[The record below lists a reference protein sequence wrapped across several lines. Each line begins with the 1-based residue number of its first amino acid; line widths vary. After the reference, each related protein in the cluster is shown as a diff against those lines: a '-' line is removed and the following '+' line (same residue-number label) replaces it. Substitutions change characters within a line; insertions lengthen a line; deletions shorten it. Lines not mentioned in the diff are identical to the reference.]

1 MKFSSSTT
9 ATATTAVRII
19 LMFQLLCGGGQQ
31 QSRFAV
37 IVRAF
42 TTTTTTTVTVKK
54 SRSSSTSIVTNNI
67 GITSHGIRPTSMI
80 LARQQQ
86 QRRCIVSSLP
96 SSTADATAADAAA
109 ASVTEEKEK
118 EPQPIPDMEEI
129 VSLCKRRG
137 IIFPSSDIYNG
148 YAGFFDYGP
157 LGAELKKNLKDAWWK
172 HFVTQREDVVGL
184 DSSIIHNPTT
194 WKSSGHLDGFSDP
207 MVDCK
212 ETKLRFRADQLF
224 YAPIILKQGEKGSTE
239 QREILGYVCVQEGNE
254 NEMMKAGKKQSKKVI
269 KDAGFKGSR
278 LEQPF
283 AFQELVQAT
292 EEEMKV
298 IPSPASG
305 KPTLTSI
312 RDFNLMFETRVGATN
327 TGSGDGDDTTNI
339 AYLRPE
345 TAQGIFINFKN
356 VLMTSR
362 QKIPFGIA
370 QMGKAFRN
378 EITPRNFIF
387 RSREFEQMEVEYFIP
402 PGDDVWPAYHQ
413 QWMEASKDFLLNT
426 IGLREDL
433 IGWDVHEGDS
443 LAHYARACTDVTFTF
458 PFGTQ
463 ELMGIAARGNYD
475 LTQHTEGSGKSLEY
489 YDDETKER
497 YIPHCIEPSLG
508 VDRLFLAVICSAY
521 AEDEIGGEKR
531 NFLQFAP
538 AIAPIKAV
546 ICPLLKNK
554 PELVKVA
561 RSVFASLQQRG
572 YNVMYDAGG
581 AIGRRYRRAD
591 EVGIPFAITIDFET
605 IEDEDAGVTIRD
617 RDTTAQIRLP
627 IDDVIPYLRKAIHG
641 Y

>member
-1 MKFSSSTT
+1 MKFSSSTTTT
-9 ATATTAVRII
+9 ATATTAVMIM
-19 LMFQLLCGGGQQ
+19 MFQLLCGGQQ
-31 QSRFAV
+31 PRFAV

-42 TTTTTTTVTVKK
+42 TTVAIKKSTSSTVT
-54 SRSSSTSIVTNNI
+54 NI
-67 GITSHGIRPTSMI
+67 GNSIRQTSLI
-80 LARQQQ
+80 LAGQ
-86 QRRCIVSSLP
+86 QRRRVVSSLS
-96 SSTADATAADAAA
+96 SSTADASS
-109 ASVTEEKEK
+109 ASITEKESQPLQ
-118 EPQPIPDMEEI
+118 EQQPIPDMEEI

-137 IIFPSSDIYNG
+137 IIFPSSEIYNG

-157 LGAELKKNLKDAWWK
+157 LGAELKKNLKDAWWN

-224 YAPIILKQGEKGSTE
+224 YAPIIIKQGENGSTDK
-239 QREILGYVCVQEGNE
+239 REILGYVCVQEGND
-254 NEMMKAGKKQSKKVI
+254 NDMTKAGKKQSKKVV
-269 KDAGFKGSR
+269 KEAGFKGSR
-278 LEQPF
+278 IEQPF
-283 AFQELVQAT
+283 DFKELVVAT

-327 TGSGDGDDTTNI
+327 TGGPDSDSSNI

-402 PGDDVWPAYHQ
+402 PGDDVWPIHHQ
-413 QWMEASKDFLLNT
+413 QWMDSSKDFLLNV
-426 IGLREDL
+426 IQLREDL

-475 LTQHTEGSGKSLEY
+475 LTQHTDGSGKSLEY
-489 YDDETKER
+489 YDDETKEK

-508 VDRLFLAVICSAY
+508 VDRLLLAVICSAY

-531 NFLQFAP
+531 NFLKFAP
-538 AIAPIKAV
+538 NIAPIKAV

-554 PELVKVA
+554 PELVEVA
-561 RSVFASLQQRG
+561 RTVFESLQKRG
-572 YNVMYDAGG
+572 YNVMYDASG

-605 IEDEDAGVTIRD
+605 IEEDAGVTIRD
-617 RDTTAQIRLP
+617 RDTTEQIRLP
-627 IDDVIPYLRKAIHG
+627 IDDVIPYLSKAING

>member
-1 MKFSSSTT
+1 M
-9 ATATTAVRII
+9 
-19 LMFQLLCGGGQQ
+19 LQLLCGQQ
-31 QSRFAV
+31 PRFAV
-37 IVRAF
+37 MVRAF
-42 TTTTTTTVTVKK
+42 TTVTVTK
-54 SRSSSTSIVTNNI
+54 STPTRVTNTIGTSIRQSSLMA
-67 GITSHGIRPTSMI
+67 G
-80 LARQQQ
+80 RQQQ
-86 QRRCIVSSLP
+86 RVVSSLS
-96 SSTADATAADAAA
+96 SSTADAATDAAA
-109 ASVTEEKEK
+109 TEEGEK
-118 EPQPIPDMEEI
+118 ESKPQQPLQPIPDMEEI

-137 IIFPSSDIYNG
+137 IIFPSSEIYNG

-157 LGAELKKNLKDAWWK
+157 LGAELKKNLKDAWWN

-194 WKSSGHLDGFSDP
+194 WESSGHLDGFSDP

-224 YAPIILKQGEKGSTE
+224 YAPIIIQKGENGSSE
-239 QREILGYVCVQEGNE
+239 ERDILGYVCVQEGND
-254 NEMMKAGKKQSKKVI
+254 NDMTKAGKKQSKKVV
-269 KDAGFKGSR
+269 KEAGLKGSR
-278 LEQPF
+278 IEKF
-283 AFQELVQAT
+283 DFKELVLAT

-327 TGSGDGDDTTNI
+327 TGPDSDDANI

-345 TAQGIFINFKN
+345 TAQGIFINFKH

-402 PGDDVWPAYHQ
+402 PGDDVWPKHHQ
-413 QWMEASKDFLLNT
+413 EWMDSSKDFLLNV
-426 IGLREDL
+426 IQLREDL

-508 VDRLFLAVICSAY
+508 VDRLLLAVICSAY

-531 NFLQFAP
+531 NLLKFAP
-538 AIAPIKAV
+538 NIAPIKAV

-554 PELVKVA
+554 PELVEVA
-561 RSVFASLQQRG
+561 RTLFKRLQQRG
-572 YNVMYDAGG
+572 YNVMYDASG

-605 IEDEDAGVTIRD
+605 IEEDAGVTIRD
-617 RDTTAQIRLP
+617 RDTTEQIRLP
-627 IDDVIPYLRKAIHG
+627 LDDVIPYLSKAING